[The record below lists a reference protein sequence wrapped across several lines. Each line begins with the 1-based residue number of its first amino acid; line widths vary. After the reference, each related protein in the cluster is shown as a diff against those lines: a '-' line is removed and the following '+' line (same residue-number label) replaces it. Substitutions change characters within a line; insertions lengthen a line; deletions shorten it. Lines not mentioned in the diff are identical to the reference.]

1 MSKYR
6 GVVCT
11 KFKEIRNSVL
21 NALLPVLVHLHVG
34 SQVGS
39 VRELLTTVGTAVGFL
54 SCVRSHVS
62 LQQPGTTEG
71 FPAHLA
77 LVGKVVCED
86 VHLEGGGAD
95 VHLVADVA
103 GLGRLRGELLVGLLV
118 SGEIGAGGEVL
129 AALLAPELGL
139 GLRTL
144 VLGPPVRLVER
155 VYRESLDEVFRYRLG
170 QGRSF

>member
-1 MSKYR
+1 MR
-6 GVVCT
+6 
-11 KFKEIRNSVL
+11 
-21 NALLPVLVHLHVG
+21 LHVG

-77 LVGKVVCED
+77 LVGKVVGED

-118 SGEIGAGGEVL
+118 SGEIGAGGEAL
-129 AALLAPELGL
+129 TALLAFVTAEIRLGAD
-139 GLRTL
+139 
-144 VLGPPVRLVER
+144 LGPSVVIEER
-155 VYRESLDEVFRYRLG
+155 VHCEGFDREHR
-170 QGRSF
+170 GRERRRQTAGGEL

>member
-1 MSKYR
+1 MFAF
-6 GVVCT
+6 VQ
-11 KFKEIRNSVL
+11 IRFQCE
-21 NALLPVLVHLHVG
+21 G
-34 SQVGS
+34 
-39 VRELLTTVGTAVGFL
+39 LLTTRTLEILCGGMCLHVRPQIRSVSKRFPTNIAVVRLVTSVGPQVA
-54 SCVRSHVS
+54 
-62 LQQPGTTEG
+62 LQQPGPGESFPTE
-71 FPAHLA
+71 LT
-77 LVGKVVCED
+77 LVVEVVGED
-86 VHLEGGGAD
+86 VHLEGRGAH

-103 GLGRLRGELLVGLLV
+103 RLGRLRGQLLVGLLV
-118 SGEIGAGGEVL
+118 PGEVGAGGEVL

>member
-11 KFKEIRNSVL
+11 KFKESRNSVL

-71 FPAHLA
+71 FPAQLA
-77 LVGKVVCED
+77 LVVVGVGEE
-86 VHLEGGGAD
+86 VH
-95 VHLVADVA
+95 V
-103 GLGRLRGELLVGLLV
+103 
-118 SGEIGAGGEVL
+118 
-129 AALLAPELGL
+129 
-139 GLRTL
+139 
-144 VLGPPVRLVER
+144 
-155 VYRESLDEVFRYRLG
+155 
-170 QGRSF
+170 